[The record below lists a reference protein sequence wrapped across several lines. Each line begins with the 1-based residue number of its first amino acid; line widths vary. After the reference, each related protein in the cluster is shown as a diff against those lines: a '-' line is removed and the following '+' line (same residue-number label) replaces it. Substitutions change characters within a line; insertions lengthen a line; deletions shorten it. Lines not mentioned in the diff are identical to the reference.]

1 MNIIIDNIIVESALI
16 GGAILGGGGGGWI
29 EEGKKLASLA
39 LEKGFS
45 EILSLDF
52 LDPSSLLLTVSAVGA
67 PSAGP
72 AHLLPEDYVRAVE
85 LFLEKSQAEISG
97 LISSEIGGLAIV
109 NGWFQSASLGIPV
122 VDAPADGR
130 AHPLGLMGS
139 MGLHK
144 IKDYIS
150 QQAVVG
156 RTREGRLV
164 ETFLVGSIE
173 ETARTTR
180 ELAAELSGLVAVA
193 RNPVEAGYVRDH
205 GAPGAIRQA
214 ISLGKL
220 FKEKRLAGLDSQKI
234 MASILDFLG
243 EGNFFRGK
251 VKKYILCQKEGFDL
265 GLIQIESSSGEYELT
280 FWNEYMTLEKGRERL
295 ATFPDLIMTFE
306 AETASPLISAAIK
319 EGMEII
325 VLSVPAQRLILGA
338 GVKDPLLLKK
348 IETTI
353 DREILKYHRFLI

>member
-1 MNIIIDNIIVESALI
+1 MNLIIDKILAESALI

-29 EEGKKLASLA
+29 EEGEKMASLA

-45 EILSLDF
+45 EILSLDL

-67 PSAGP
+67 PSSGHS
-72 AHLLPEDYVRAVE
+72 HLLPEDYLRAVE
-85 LFLEKSQAEISG
+85 LFLEKSQDKISG

-109 NGWFQSASLGIPV
+109 NGWVQSAFLGIPV

-144 IKDYIS
+144 FKDYIS

-156 RTREGRLV
+156 RTSEGKLV
-164 ETFLVGSIE
+164 ETFLIGSIE
-173 ETARTTR
+173 ETSRTTR

-193 RNPVEAGYVRDH
+193 RHPVEAGYVRDH

-220 FKEKRLAGLDSQKI
+220 YREMHQAGLDSRKI
-234 MASILDFLG
+234 VASILDFLG
-243 EGNFFRGK
+243 EGSFFTGK
-251 VKKYILCQKEGFDL
+251 VKKYFLCQKKGFDL
-265 GLIQIESSSGEYELT
+265 GLIQIDSSSGEYELT
-280 FWNEYMTLEKGRERL
+280 FWNEYMTLEKRSERL

-306 AETASPLISAAIK
+306 AETARPLISAAVK

-325 VLSVPAQRLILGA
+325 ILSVPAQRLILGA
-338 GVKDPLLLKK
+338 GVKDPVLLKK
-348 IETTI
+348 IEATI
-353 DREILKYHRFLI
+353 DREILKYQRFLI

>member
-1 MNIIIDNIIVESALI
+1 MSLIIDKILAEAALI
-16 GGAILGGGGGGWI
+16 GGTILGGGGGGWM
-29 EEGKKLASLA
+29 EEGEKMASLA
-39 LEKGFS
+39 LEIGFS
-45 EILSLDF
+45 EILSLDS

-67 PSAGP
+67 PSAGHS
-72 AHLLPEDYVRAVE
+72 HLLPDNYSRAVE
-85 LFLEKSQAEISG
+85 LFLEKSQAKISG

-109 NGWFQSASLGIPV
+109 NGWVQSAFLGIPV

-156 RTREGRLV
+156 RTREGKLI

-193 RNPVEAGYVRDH
+193 RHPVEAAYVRDH

-214 ISLGKL
+214 ISLGML
-220 FKEKRLAGLDSQKI
+220 FKAKHQAGLDSLKI
-234 MASILDFLG
+234 VASILDFLG
-243 EGNFFRGK
+243 EGSLFTGK
-251 VKKYILCQKEGFDL
+251 VKKYSLRQKEGFDL
-265 GLIQIESSSGEYELT
+265 GLVQIESPSDEYELT
-280 FWNEYMTLEKGRERL
+280 FFNEYMTLEKRGERL

-306 AETASPLISAAIK
+306 AETARPLVSAAVK
-319 EGMEII
+319 EGIEII
-325 VLSVPAQRLILGA
+325 VLSVPAQRLLLGA
-338 GVKDPLLLKK
+338 GVKDPVLLKK
-348 IETTI
+348 IEAAI
-353 DREILKYHRFLI
+353 DREILKYHRFII

>member
-1 MNIIIDNIIVESALI
+1 MSLIIDKTAVESALI

-29 EEGKKLASLA
+29 KEGEKMASLA

-45 EILSLDF
+45 EILSLAF

-67 PSAGP
+67 PSAGHS
-72 AHLLPEDYVRAVE
+72 HLLPEDYVRAVE

-97 LISSEIGGLAIV
+97 LISSEIGAMAIV
-109 NGWFQSASLGIPV
+109 NGWIQSASLGIPV

-156 RTREGRLV
+156 RTREGKLI

-193 RNPVEAGYVRDH
+193 RHPVEAGYVKDH

-214 ISLGKL
+214 ISLGKI
-220 FKEKRLAGLDSQKI
+220 FKEKRQAGLEKQKL
-234 MASILDFLG
+234 MESIVDFFG
-243 EGNFFRGK
+243 EGSFLTGK
-251 VKKYILCQKEGFDL
+251 VKKYSLYQKGGFDL

-280 FWNEYMTLEKGRERL
+280 FWNEYMTLEKGSERL

-306 AETASPLISAAIK
+306 TETARPLISAALK
-319 EGMEII
+319 EGLEII
-325 VLSVPAQRLILGA
+325 ILSIPAQRLLLGA
-338 GVKDPLLLKK
+338 GVKDPLLLKR

-353 DREILKYHRFLI
+353 DREILKYHPFLI

>member
-1 MNIIIDNIIVESALI
+1 MRLNINKTAVESALI
-16 GGAILGGGGGGWI
+16 GGAILGGGGGGWL
-29 EEGKKLASLA
+29 EEGEKMARLA
-39 LEKGFS
+39 LENGFS
-45 EILSLDF
+45 EILPLDS

-67 PSAGP
+67 PSAGYNQ
-72 AHLLPEDYVRAVE
+72 LLPEDYLRAVE
-85 LFLEKSQAEISG
+85 LFLEKSQAKISG

-109 NGWFQSASLGIPV
+109 NGWVQSVFLGIPV

-156 RTREGRLV
+156 RTREGKLI

-193 RNPVEAGYVRDH
+193 RHPVEASYVRDH
-205 GAPGAIRQA
+205 GAPGAIGQA
-214 ISLGKL
+214 ISLGQL
-220 FKEKRLAGLDSQKI
+220 FKEKHQAGLDSQKI
-234 MASILDFLG
+234 VASILDFLG
-243 EGNFFRGK
+243 EGNLFTGQ
-251 VKKYILCQKEGFDL
+251 VNKYSLWAKEGFDL

-280 FWNEYMTLEKGRERL
+280 FWNEYMTLEKKGERL

-306 AETASPLISAAIK
+306 AETARPLISAAVK

-325 VLSVPAQRLILGA
+325 ILSVPAQRLLLGA
-338 GVKDPLLLKK
+338 GVKDPVLLKK
-348 IETTI
+348 IEAKI
-353 DREILKYHRFLI
+353 DREILKYHRYLM